1 MGASLSPMA
10 SLPNSRTREREE
22 ETTMAK
28 TIGKTVIVLLLVAAL
43 SGIAY
48 LLMGQDA
55 EASNDA
61 EPSST
66 PTAKVERGA
75 VEKLVTG
82 PGEVKPAETEK
93 LKMAKW
99 RYFKSSSVPLNE
111 RIPAGTPLVE
121 YTYGDPLVA
130 PYDLVVLG
138 KNLPEKERDELTEE
152 HYVEVARVDSMHVE
166 IEVPETEIADLSVGQ
181 SVEVKLGANE
191 DVVHAGTVVG
201 INEVGTYGATGS
213 KYKVTVEIPNDGS
226 MLIGM
231 SANVSIKVGEVSD
244 VLTVPVSAVND
255 GGDGTHFVLV
265 QHADG
270 SFEPVD
276 VETGLS
282 DGTKVEVSGELNE
295 GDEVVLNETAP
306 SETGDGSGG
315 ISFVSHT
322 AEG

>member
-1 MGASLSPMA
+1 
-10 SLPNSRTREREE
+10 
-22 ETTMAK
+22 MAK
-28 TIGKTVIVLLLVAAL
+28 TIGKIVAVLLLVAVL
-43 SGIAY
+43 GGIVY
-48 LLMGQDA
+48 LLVGHDI
-55 EASNDA
+55 ASSN
-61 EPSST
+61 EGEVLPT
-66 PTAKVERGA
+66 PTSQVEKGT

-82 PGEVKPAETEK
+82 PGEVKPAKTEK

-99 RYFKSSSVPLNE
+99 RYFKASSVPLNE

-231 SANVSIKVGEVSD
+231 SANVSIKVGEVND

-265 QHADG
+265 QHVDG
-270 SFEPVD
+270 SLEPVE

-282 DGTKVEVSGELNE
+282 DGTKVEVAGDLSE
-295 GDEVVLNETAP
+295 GDKVVVNETAP
-306 SETGDGSGG
+306 SEAIGGGG
-315 ISFVSHT
+315 ISFVSRA